1 MALHLLFQP
10 TQLRQEQVMGA
21 HEVSNLQHYG
31 PELFVVPSHR
41 RPLPQVKQAGLVAQG
56 MVQIPEFSFHSV
68 AKVLPRANP

>member
-1 MALHLLFQP
+1 
-10 TQLRQEQVMGA
+10 MGA

-31 PELFVVPSHR
+31 PELLVVPSHR
-41 RPLPQVKQAGLVAQG
+41 RPLLQVKQAGLVAQG